1 MNRMDKED
9 WKVRLVGL
17 QKTKF
22 MGHLTLMPN
31 GKLSRIERPFLTVPV
46 THERR
51 LTQTNNS
58 NLLKLAFK
66 LKVKKN
72 AMKAVN
78 SSAGFS
84 ERCAYSSLEILKTW
98 VSKALSSLISS
109 GHTLSSSHTN
119 ISTAA
124 LLSMKSNAPKKE
136 VSGII

>member
-51 LTQTNNS
+51 LTQTNKS

-66 LKVKKN
+66 LKVKK
-72 AMKAVN
+72 KCHE
-78 SSAGFS
+78 GCQLFS
-84 ERCAYSSLEILKTW
+84 WLLRKMCIFIFGNTKNLGEQRPQQPD
-98 VSKALSSLISS
+98 LIWPY
-109 GHTLSSSHTN
+109 T
-119 ISTAA
+119 
-124 LLSMKSNAPKKE
+124 K
-136 VSGII
+136 